1 PRIQELF
8 EAREPKGKA
17 IISEIDG
24 LVTNIRHERDNR
36 FEVTITNKEVNDEKK
51 YLTDSGKV
59 PIVHDKDRIKAG
71 DRITEGL
78 ISPKELLRVGTVEAV
93 ENYILKEVQK
103 VYRSQGVEIADK
115 HIEIIIKQMMQK
127 VAIIHEGGTDL
138 LPGSS
143 ISKAELYDYVQACI
157 KEGKDVPIAK
167 SVLLGITRASLKSD
181 SFLSAASF
189 QETTRVLTE
198 AAIRG
203 KRDSLEGLKEN
214 VIIGGLIPAGT
225 GLIDADFIEVPD
237 LEEEE
242 EEI

>member
-1 PRIQELF
+1 MLFRSVASEDITQGLPRIQELF

-115 HIEIIIKQMMQK
+115 HIEIIIKQMMQ
-127 VAIIHEGGTDL
+127 
-138 LPGSS
+138 
-143 ISKAELYDYVQACI
+143 
-157 KEGKDVPIAK
+157 
-167 SVLLGITRASLKSD
+167 
-181 SFLSAASF
+181 
-189 QETTRVLTE
+189 
-198 AAIRG
+198 
-203 KRDSLEGLKEN
+203 N
-214 VIIGGLIPAGT
+214 
-225 GLIDADFIEVPD
+225 
-237 LEEEE
+237 
-242 EEI
+242 